1 MPTFLISFVGLSLN
15 NIESGCYSVGVNR
28 LIAFSIA
35 ILVSAQSF
43 AQAPLPSSPRRGPL
57 MLGAAWYPEQW
68 PESQWES
75 DLALMEAAH
84 INFVRVAEFAWSTM
98 EPKEGDYQLD
108 WLERAVRA
116 AEKHHIAVVL
126 GTPSAAPPA
135 WLTQKYPE
143 TLRTKED
150 GRKDEHGN
158 RQQFDWSNAK
168 YRELAGKVAEKMAEK
183 FGHDKNVVG
192 WQIDNEYANESY
204 GDATQKQF
212 QDWLKKKYGSL
223 DDLNRRWTTAYW
235 SETYQDWSQIPI
247 EERYGN
253 PGLLLNWKEFV
264 SDTWRGYQKIQLDAI
279 RAHAE
284 PRQIITTN
292 MMGWFDAYDH
302 YTVSQD
308 LDFASWDNYVG
319 SGHLDFVR
327 NGATHDLTRGFLR
340 KNFWVMET
348 QPGFVNWHAN
358 NNSLD
363 KGEVRAM
370 AWHAIGHGS
379 EAVEYWQWRSAL
391 NGQEQYHGVLVG
403 ADGTPVPL
411 YDEVKQLGAEFE
423 KAASVLAGTTVK
435 SEVAVLNDYESRWAV
450 NWQRHNRAYDPVNAL
465 VSYYGSLRALARSV
479 DVVADTAPLDRYKL
493 VVAPALNVLT
503 PAAVKNL
510 ETYVR
515 GGGHLV
521 LGQRSG
527 MKDADNSL
535 YPERQPGPLAEL
547 LGARVEQWY
556 ALEKDVPLEGDWGAG
571 QGTMWAELIG
581 VKAPDTKVLM
591 RYGKSNGWLDGQPA
605 AVTRKVGKGSITY
618 IGAWLDDGERKKA
631 AAWMLSE
638 SGVSVVMPEVPED
651 VEVSVREG
659 EGRHVVILENFGD
672 AKTIAL
678 PREMTDVL
686 KGGTAK
692 SVTLEKYGV
701 GVFRY

>member
-1 MPTFLISFVGLSLN
+1 
-15 NIESGCYSVGVNR
+15 VNR
-28 LIAFSIA
+28 LIVFSLA
-35 ILVSAQSF
+35 LLLCAPSF

-68 PESQWES
+68 PESRWDA
-75 DLALMEAAH
+75 DLSLMEAAH
-84 INFVRVAEFAWSTM
+84 INFVRVSEFAWSTM

-143 TLRTKED
+143 TLRTKDD

-168 YRELAGKVAEKMAEK
+168 YRELAGKMAAKMAEK

-204 GDATQKQF
+204 GEGTREQF
-212 QDWLKKKYGSL
+212 QDWLKKKYGTL
-223 DDLNRRWTTAYW
+223 QNLNQRWTTTYW
-235 SETYQDWSQIPI
+235 SETYQDWNQIPI
-247 EERYGN
+247 EEKYGN

-264 SDTWRGYQKIQLDAI
+264 SDTWRSYQKVQLDAI

-308 LDFASWDNYVG
+308 LDFASWDDYVG

-423 KAASVLAGTTVK
+423 KAAQVLAGTTVK
-435 SEVAVLNDYESRWAV
+435 SEVAVLNDYNSRWAI
-450 NWQRHNRAYDPVNAL
+450 NWQRHNRAFDPINAL
-465 VSYYGSLRALARSV
+465 VSYYGPLRALARSV
-479 DVVADTAPLDRYKL
+479 DMVSDTAPLGAYKL

-510 ETYVR
+510 EAYVR

-527 MKDADNSL
+527 LKDEDNTL
-535 YPERQPGPLAEL
+535 YPERQPGPLTEL

-556 ALEKDVPLEGDWGAG
+556 ALEKDVPVEGDWGAG

-618 IGAWLDDGERKKA
+618 IGAWLDDAERKKA
-631 AAWMLSE
+631 AQWMLSE
-638 SGVSVVMPEVPED
+638 SGVTAVMPDVPQD

-659 EGRHVVILENFGD
+659 DGRHVVILENFGD
-672 AKTIAL
+672 TKTITL
-678 PREMTDVL
+678 PLAMTDVL
-686 KGGTAK
+686 KGGSTT
-692 SVTLEKYGV
+692 SVTLERYGV
-701 GVFRY
+701 GVLRY